1 MGMYVDENLLSK
13 GIYVTHKPYLKEKDT
28 TIESMVEI
36 AKMSKDMLGNP
47 FVSDS
52 YFENLQSCKLI
63 DVTLSF

>member
-1 MGMYVDENLLSK
+1 MA
-13 GIYVTHKPYLKEKDT
+13 IKEKDT
-28 TIESMVEI
+28 TIESMVET

-52 YFENLQSCKLI
+52 YFENLQNCKLI